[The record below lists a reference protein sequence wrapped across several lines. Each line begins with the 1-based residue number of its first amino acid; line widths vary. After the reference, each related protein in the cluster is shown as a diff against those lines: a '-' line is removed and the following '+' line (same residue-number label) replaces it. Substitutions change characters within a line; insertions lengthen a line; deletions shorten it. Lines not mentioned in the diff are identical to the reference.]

1 LKSFVKDVS
10 KSNWS
15 KKIDELFDPKE
26 FKKIE
31 GNQTNGLY
39 NNIYIKIELM
49 DHFKDLM
56 ILVTGLGK
64 MGSRNKVILTSRSR
78 SGCCWC
84 SFRH

>member
-56 ILVTGLGK
+56 VLVTGLGK
-64 MGSRNKVILTSRSR
+64 MGSRNKVILTSLSC

>member
-64 MGSRNKVILTSRSR
+64 MGSRNKVILTSRSH